1 MTCDKLAITLSTS
14 VAFRCFDDID
24 CNFDTSGILP
34 VPHISIPLPGSA
46 FSLTPP
52 LTPPKSATP
61 TQTFIDNPQYTTIR
75 YVQIYNGIEY
85 ICVPLIDDNAADSYT
100 ECSP

>member
-1 MTCDKLAITLSTS
+1 MGAALKAKYGLAGTPVCTDQSPCSSPGNLGSP
-14 VAFRCFDDID
+14 
-24 CNFDTSGILP
+24 SG
-34 VPHISIPLPGSA
+34 
-46 FSLTPP
+46 TPP
-52 LTPPKSATP
+52 SPFAPPGMATP

>member
-1 MTCDKLAITLSTS
+1 METTYTTIKSVNCTPANCGSGTHEVPLSS
-14 VAFRCFDDID
+14 V
-24 CNFDTSGILP
+24 NPL
-34 VPHISIPLPGSA
+34 VPPGY
-46 FSLTPP
+46 
-52 LTPPKSATP
+52 ATP